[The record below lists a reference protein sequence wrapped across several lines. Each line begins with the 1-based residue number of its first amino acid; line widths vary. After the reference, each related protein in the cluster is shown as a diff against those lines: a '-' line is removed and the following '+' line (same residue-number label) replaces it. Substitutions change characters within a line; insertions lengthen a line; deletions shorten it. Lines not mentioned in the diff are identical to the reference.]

1 MRVASNHLRIAE
13 SRDFECPKRP
23 LLNLQNWNRLR
34 GASIGHILALQT
46 GDNMKARSIRFW
58 SLHAA
63 VLTLACATLPIPGI
77 AQERDH
83 HTAPGTL
90 IIPPSNRASVADLG
104 IKAHTNLRVI
114 VAPAT
119 SPSEAPPYIGYGYE
133 TPASLACIYRVVA
146 PIKGCNPNSTTN
158 TPNGGSQSIAI
169 VDAFDDPNAAADLAS
184 FSQQFGIPFSSERFK
199 VVYASGTQP
208 GTDPSGGW
216 EIEESLDIEWA
227 HAMAPH
233 AMLYLVEADTNS
245 FSDLFSAVLVA
256 TNLVRCG
263 HTNACPTQAHGK
275 GEVSMSWGG
284 GEFPSEA
291 DYDWVFSA
299 PNVVYLAATGDSAGV
314 IYPSASPNVI
324 GVGGTSTA
332 RSLQTGDLIREIA
345 WSDAGGGLSFYEP
358 TPVYQAGIANIAQ
371 GARALPDVSADAN
384 PNTGLWVFDSNPIE
398 GVVSSWW
405 IVGGTSASSPVV
417 AGILNAASTA
427 SGHFAQSTQDEL
439 ARMYTD
445 YASEDKYS
453 SGFWDI
459 TYGACNYY
467 SGSFSGRGY
476 DLCTGLGSPKGLM
489 GK

>member
-1 MRVASNHLRIAE
+1 MLRRLCAIASNLV
-13 SRDFECPKRP
+13 
-23 LLNLQNWNRLR
+23 R
-34 GASIGHILALQT
+34 GG
-46 GDNMKARSIRFW
+46 NRFW

-63 VLTLACATLPIPGI
+63 VLIFVCVALSILGA

-83 HTAPGTL
+83 RTAPGTL
-90 IIPPSNRASVADLG
+90 IIPPSNRATVADLG

-114 VAPAT
+114 VAPEIG
-119 SPSEAPPYIGYGYE
+119 PSEAPPFAGYGYE
-133 TPASLACIYRVVA
+133 TPASLACVYRVVA

-158 TPNGGSQSIAI
+158 TPNSGSQSIAI
-169 VDAFDDPNAAADLAS
+169 VDAFDDPNAAADLAY
-184 FSQQFGIPFSSERFK
+184 FSQQFGLPFSTEKFK

-216 EIEESLDIEWA
+216 ELEESLDIEWA
-227 HAMAPH
+227 HAMAPR
-233 AMLYLVEADTNS
+233 AMLYLVEANTNS
-245 FSDLFSAVLVA
+245 FTDLFSAVLVA
-256 TNLVRCG
+256 ANLVRCG
-263 HTNACPTQAHGK
+263 HTNACPTHAHGK

-284 GEFPSEA
+284 GEFPTEA
-291 DYDWVFSA
+291 NYDWVFSA
-299 PNVVYLAATGDSAGV
+299 PNVVFLAATGDSAGV

-358 TPVYQAGIANIAQ
+358 TPSYQAGIANIAQ
-371 GARALPDVSADAN
+371 GSRALPDVSADAN
-384 PNTGLWVFDSNPIE
+384 PNTGLWVFDSFPTA
-398 GVVSSWW
+398 GVSGPTWW
-405 IVGGTSASSPVV
+405 LVGGTSASTQVL

-427 SGHFAQSTQDEL
+427 SGHFAQSTQAEL
-439 ARMYTD
+439 ARMYAD
-445 YASEDKYS
+445 SASEDKYS
-453 SGFWDI
+453 SAFWDI